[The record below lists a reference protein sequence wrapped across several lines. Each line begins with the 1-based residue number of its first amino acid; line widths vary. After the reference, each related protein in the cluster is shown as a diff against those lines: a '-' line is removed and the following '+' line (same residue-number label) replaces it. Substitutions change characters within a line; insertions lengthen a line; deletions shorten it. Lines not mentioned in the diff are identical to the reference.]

1 MLNSIL
7 TDVTAQ
13 FRVKKFTDTKQ
24 LDDFQV
30 SVLKKNRK
38 LKAEIY
44 VFREAVKSEYI

>member
-30 SVLKKNRK
+30 SVLKK
-38 LKAEIY
+38 
-44 VFREAVKSEYI
+44 